1 MTSPLDASELLFSM
15 LRLNKTLTDDL
26 DIVFSNIDLLGTQ
39 WRVLRLIGA
48 SPDGLPVPHIAR
60 KLGMTRQGVQRL
72 AERMHGLGFIA
83 FGDNEHHAK
92 SPRAVLTQKGR
103 EAFRD
108 GRAMEAELGRRM
120 MNVLS
125 DEEVRSTGR
134 VLEKLVAHFRADHS
148 PVPASADEQP
158 RES

>member
-1 MTSPLDASELLFSM
+1 M
-15 LRLNKTLTDDL
+15 LRLNKSLTDGL

-72 AERMHGLGFIA
+72 AERMQGRGFIA

-103 EAFRD
+103 DAFRD
-108 GRAMEAELGRRM
+108 GRAMEMELGRRM

-134 VLEKLVAHFRADHS
+134 VLEKLVA
-148 PVPASADEQP
+148 
-158 RES
+158 

>member
-1 MTSPLDASELLFSM
+1 M

-48 SPDGLPVPHIAR
+48 SPDELPVPHIAR

-72 AERMHGLGFIA
+72 AERMHSLGFIA
-83 FGDNEHHAK
+83 FGDNEHHAT

-108 GRAMEAELGRRM
+108 GRAMEVELGRRM
-120 MNVLS
+120 MTALS

-134 VLEKLVAHFRADHS
+134 VLEKIVAHFRADHS
-148 PVPASADEQP
+148 LVSTPADEQP

>member
-1 MTSPLDASELLFSM
+1 M

-72 AERMHGLGFIA
+72 AERMHSLGFIA
-83 FGDNEHHAK
+83 FEDNAHHAK

-103 EAFRD
+103 KAFRD
-108 GRAMEAELGRRM
+108 GRAMEVDLGRRM
-120 MNVLS
+120 MATLS
-125 DEEVRSTGR
+125 DEEVRSTSR

-148 PVPASADEQP
+148 PVTASASEQP

>member
-1 MTSPLDASELLFSM
+1 M

-26 DIVFSNIDLLGTQ
+26 DIVFSNIDLLGTH

-72 AERMHGLGFIA
+72 AERMHRLGFIA

-92 SPRAVLTQKGR
+92 SRRAVLTQEGR

-148 PVPASADEQP
+148 LVPASADEP
-158 RES
+158 PEDS